1 MVPEV
6 VGEVE
11 AMELAVPIMDLVDQ
25 VMVDPVDPV
34 TDPVDPIMDLLDLR
48 PMAKDLEAPAPEAL
62 DLVDT
67 VAVPHMRIQSPMKK
81 ALISIMTM
89 MVITMTSMARDVVM
103 AMAGGPSMEPD
114 TRMGLILTRTRAD
127 LVDLLTVQA
136 AMAPPPPPPPLVDPI
151 MAPALPLKNP
161 AVPVP
166 VPVLQEAP
174 RRQQLLKDAGSGL
187 KRPTNGSGQK
197 VVERQKLVPT
207 METPA
212 PPPPHTV
219 DTMTMTTATR
229 TTRDQAIQVG

>member
-1 MVPEV
+1 MAQEL

-11 AMELAVPIMDLVDQ
+11 TMDLVVPIM
-25 VMVDPVDPV
+25 DPVDPV
-34 TDPVDPIMDLLDLR
+34 TDPVVPIMDLLHLR
-48 PMAKDLEAPAPEAL
+48 PMAKDQEVPAPEAL

-67 VAVPHMRIQSPMKK
+67 VADPHMRIQSPMKK

-114 TRMGLILTRTRAD
+114 TRTDPTLTRTRAD
-127 LVDLLTVQA
+127 QVALLTVQA
-136 AMAPPPPPPPLVDPI
+136 AMAPPLPPPLVDPI
-151 MAPALPLKNP
+151 MAQALPLKNP
-161 AVPVP
+161 AVPAP

-187 KRPTNGSGQK
+187 RRPTNGSGQK
-197 VVERQKLVPT
+197 VAECQKLVPT

-212 PPPPHTV
+212 PPPHTV
-219 DTMTMTTATR
+219 DTMTMTTATP
-229 TTRDQAIQVG
+229 TTKDQAIQVG